1 MGTLLNPDIIK
12 SGEKVIFDNTAMDN
26 YYSFTMSSAGNV
38 LINGTENN
46 GTSAYFKIYD
56 SNFKVVTT
64 TYNDSNESSLI
75 SLSTAGTYYI
85 QAESDLDG
93 GYFFLTSSKIIDKQ
107 LSNTYNVS
115 KISDEVFEIANG
127 GIDTVNSSISYTL
140 TSYVE
145 NLTLTGTTAI
155 NGTGNTLNNTITGNS
170 ADNVLDGKA
179 GIDTLKGG
187 LGNDTYIVDNISDV
201 VTELASQGTD
211 LVKSSVTYTLSA
223 NVENLTLAGT
233 TAINGTGNTLNNTIT
248 GNSADNVLDGKA
260 GIDTLK
266 GGLGNDTYI
275 VDNISDVVTE
285 LASQGTDLV
294 KSSVTYTLSA
304 NVENLTL
311 AGTTAINGT
320 GNTLNNTITGNAL
333 NNILKGGS
341 GNDTLIGALGSDTL
355 YGEIGNDM
363 LNGGLGNDILYGG
376 VGADKFV
383 FNTAINSTTNK
394 DTIKDFSVIDD
405 TIVLENAI
413 FTKLTTVGTLNP
425 ANFVSNTTG
434 KAVDAND
441 YLVYNKG
448 TGQLFYDSDGS
459 GITASVQIALVENK
473 ALLTYSDFTVI

>member
-145 NLTLTGTTAI
+145 NLTLT
-155 NGTGNTLNNTITGNS
+155 
-170 ADNVLDGKA
+170 
-179 GIDTLKGG
+179 
-187 LGNDTYIVDNISDV
+187 
-201 VTELASQGTD
+201 
-211 LVKSSVTYTLSA
+211 
-223 NVENLTLAGT
+223 GT

>member
-248 GNSADNVLDGKA
+248 GN
-260 GIDTLK
+260 
-266 GGLGNDTYI
+266 
-275 VDNISDVVTE
+275 
-285 LASQGTDLV
+285 
-294 KSSVTYTLSA
+294 
-304 NVENLTL
+304 
-311 AGTTAINGT
+311 
-320 GNTLNNTITGNAL
+320 AL

-459 GITASVQIALVENK
+459 GITASVQIALIENK